1 MQMQQTQQKRKLLSL
16 TLPDEISSKAKLVPL
31 IKKGAELDGKEAP

>member
-16 TLPDEISSKAKLVPL
+16 TLPEEISSKAKLAPL
-31 IKKGAELDGKEAP
+31 IKKGAEKNG